1 MNLNLVV
8 ETPMLSTVAI
18 GLGLALAMG
27 YAALRLRLPPLVG
40 YILAGI
46 LAGPAT
52 PGFIADAQVTH
63 QFSEIGVM
71 LLLFGVGLH
80 FSPSDL
86 FQVRRI
92 VLPAALIQM
101 ALTTATGAILAL
113 AWGWTPRAALTL
125 GLCLSMASTVVL
137 IKALEARGE
146 MNGPFGKLAMGWLVV
161 EDFVAIVLLVLLPVL
176 SPQPGAQSAGG
187 GMLRALGLTATFV
200 ALMMVGGRRLF
211 PAVLWRV
218 ARTGS
223 RELFTLSVVVIAV
236 GIAYGAGRIFGVSYA
251 LGAFLSGMVLR
262 ESDYSHRAA
271 ERVLPLQDAFSVLF
285 FVSVGMLFDPRIFWQ
300 HPLQVLGISSVVV
313 LGKFLWGG
321 GTLLFRGQPA
331 AIALAMGAGIAQVG
345 EFSFILAETGTR
357 QGLLPDI
364 AMNLILAAAIVSIS
378 LNSVVRYAVEPLSGW
393 IQRVRPSWA
402 QGGSGDPLSTLPAS
416 TPVQFL
422 TGQVV
427 LVGYESLGSKI
438 AEALLVRAIPFVV
451 VDESGSRVEAL
462 RARGLPAV
470 RGDAADPGVLI
481 QAHIARAGM
490 LVATTSDTVRD
501 ASMIQTARTLNPSVE
516 IVFHVESSGDAERL
530 RQEGCTTFLSEDSL
544 APAMTDHVAA
554 RFGKEAPSAA

>member
-1 MNLNLVV
+1 MSLVV
-8 ETPMLSTVAI
+8 EPPMLSTLAI
-18 GLGLALAMG
+18 GLGLALALG
-27 YAALRLRLPPLVG
+27 YTAQRLRLPPLVG

-86 FQVRRI
+86 LQVRKI
-92 VLPAALIQM
+92 VLPAALLQM
-101 ALTTATGAILAL
+101 VLTTSTGTALAL
-113 AWGWTPRAALTL
+113 CWGWTPSAAITL

-137 IKALEARGE
+137 IKALESRGE
-146 MNGPFGKLAMGWLVV
+146 IQGPFGKLAMGWLVV
-161 EDFVAIVLLVLLPVL
+161 EDFVAIVILVLLPAF
-176 SPQPGAQSAGG
+176 SPQAGSQGAGG
-187 GMLRALGLTATFV
+187 GILRALGLTATFV
-200 ALMMVGGRRLF
+200 ALMLVGGRKLF

-223 RELFTLSVVVIAV
+223 RELFTLCVVVIAV
-236 GIAYGAGRIFGVSYA
+236 GIAYGAGRVFGVSYA

-285 FVSVGMLFDPRIFWQ
+285 FVSVGMIFDPRIFWQ
-300 HPLQVLGISSVVV
+300 NPIQVLEISAVVV
-313 LGKFLWGG
+313 VGKFLWGSVSV
-321 GTLLFRGQPA
+321 LARGQSMGT
-331 AIALAMGAGIAQVG
+331 ALAMGAGIAQVG
-345 EFSFILAETGTR
+345 EFSFILVETGTR
-357 QGLLPDI
+357 HGLLPVS
-364 AMNLILAAAIVSIS
+364 ATNLVLAAAIVSIS
-378 LNSVVRYAVEPLSGW
+378 VHSTLRYSVEPLSIW
-393 IQRVRPSWA
+393 LQRLRPAWA
-402 QGGSGDPLSTLPAS
+402 PRASDPLSTLPSS
-416 TPVQFL
+416 TPLQFL

-427 LVGYESLGSKI
+427 LVGYESLGTKI
-438 AEALLVRAIPFVV
+438 AEALLVRAVHFVV
-451 VDESGSRVEAL
+451 VDESAELVEAL

-490 LVATTSDTVRD
+490 LVATTSDAVRD
-501 ASMIQTARTLNPSVE
+501 ASMIHTARTLNPSVE
-516 IVFHVESSGDAERL
+516 IVFHVDTGEDGDRL
-530 RQEGCTTFLSEDSL
+530 RREGCTTFLSEDAL
-544 APAMTDHVAA
+544 APAMSDHIAA
-554 RFGKEAPSAA
+554 RFGKEPSPAS